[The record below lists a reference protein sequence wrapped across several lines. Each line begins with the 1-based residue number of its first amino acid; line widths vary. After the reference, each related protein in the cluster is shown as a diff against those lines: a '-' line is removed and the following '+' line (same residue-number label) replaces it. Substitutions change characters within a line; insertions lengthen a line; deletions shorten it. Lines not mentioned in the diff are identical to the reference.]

1 MMRMRMGLF
10 FWRFQISEVFHH
22 HNTDKKLWV
31 MMIMGRACQVKSLW
45 KKSNLIEIEIE
56 TKVALESSG
65 LKEDD
70 RQDTLTDDGQ
80 DGRLYRTFKLLQ

>member
-1 MMRMRMGLF
+1 MGDEDNGKGLS
-10 FWRFQISEVFHH
+10 SE
-22 HNTDKKLWV
+22 
-31 MMIMGRACQVKSLW
+31 KSL

-56 TKVALESSG
+56 TKVAVESSG